1 MNTDRHTPETGAAPH
16 TTGATNTANTPET
29 PSATDASSLPPA
41 PRTTEILPYDMLEPK
56 PSRPPQASQ
65 ADTVPEKPTLAH
77 ARSGHGVKLEKL
89 RAFYGNVEQV
99 KGIDLDFHANEVTA
113 IIGPSGC
120 GKSTMV
126 RCINRMHEEI
136 AGARTEGRV
145 LLDELDIYDPAVD
158 VVAVR
163 RAIGMV
169 FQKPNPFPTMS
180 VFDNVAAGLRLSSR
194 KPADLRHK
202 VESALRGAGLW
213 EEVKDRLGEAGAGL
227 SGGQQQRLCI
237 ARSMAVEPE
246 VILMDEPCS
255 ALDPI
260 ATLKIEELI
269 DELKVRVTIV
279 IVTHNMQ
286 QAARV
291 ADRTAFMLGGE
302 LVEVGPTQQIFTN
315 PSDPRTEE
323 YVTGKFG

>member
-1 MNTDRHTPETGAAPH
+1 MNPEDQTAAPETSERRTMPAVGTPAVEAP
-16 TTGATNTANTPET
+16 AQ
-29 PSATDASSLPPA
+29 PA
-41 PRTTEILPYDMLEPK
+41 PAAT
-56 PSRPPQASQ
+56 
-65 ADTVPEKPTLAH
+65 
-77 ARSGHGVKLEKL
+77 GHSIKL
-89 RAFYGNVEQV
+89 RGVNAYYGDTHAV
-99 KGIDLDFHANEVTA
+99 KEVNLDYAANRVTA
-113 IIGPSGC
+113 MIGPSGC
-120 GKSTMV
+120 GKSTLV

-136 AGARTEGRV
+136 PGARSTGEI
-145 LLDELDIYDPAVD
+145 LLDDLDLHGDGVD
-158 VVAVR
+158 VVSVR

-180 VFDNVAAGLRLSSR
+180 IYDNVAAGIRLSGAKGINVKER
-194 KPADLRHK
+194 
-202 VESALRGAGLW
+202 VEQSLRGAGLW
-213 EEVKDRLGEAGAGL
+213 EEVKDRLGAPGIGL

-237 ARSMAVEPE
+237 ARTIAVEPE

-269 DELKVRVTIV
+269 HDLKQRYTIV

-291 ADRTAFMLGGE
+291 ADTTAFMLHGE
-302 LVEVGPTQQIFTN
+302 MVEHAPTDKIFSN
-315 PSDPRTEE
+315 PDDSRTEE

>member
-1 MNTDRHTPETGAAPH
+1 MSETAPAGVSAATTEEVSPTPETAPAAV
-16 TTGATNTANTPET
+16 A
-29 PSATDASSLPPA
+29 
-41 PRTTEILPYDMLEPK
+41 K
-56 PSRPPQASQ
+56 PGLSVRL
-65 ADTVPEKPTLAH
+65 K
-77 ARSGHGVKLEKL
+77 GL
-89 RAFYGNVEQV
+89 RAFYGEAEQV
-99 KGIDLDFHANEVTA
+99 KGIDLDFRANEVTA

-136 AGARTEGRV
+136 PGARAEGEV
-145 LLDELDIYDPAVD
+145 ELEGLNVYDQGVD

-180 VFDNVAAGLRLSSR
+180 VFDNVAAGLRLTSR
-194 KPADLRHK
+194 RRGDLRPQ
-202 VESALRGAGLW
+202 VEAALHAAGLW
-213 EEVKDRLGEAGAGL
+213 EEVSERLHEPGAGL

-237 ARSMAVEPE
+237 ARSLAVDPE

-269 DELKVRVTIV
+269 DQLKARVTIV

-302 LVEVGPTQQIFTN
+302 LVEVGPTQQMFTN

>member
-1 MNTDRHTPETGAAPH
+1 M
-16 TTGATNTANTPET
+16 
-29 PSATDASSLPPA
+29 
-41 PRTTEILPYDMLEPK
+41 
-56 PSRPPQASQ
+56 
-65 ADTVPEKPTLAH
+65 
-77 ARSGHGVKLEKL
+77 
-89 RAFYGNVEQV
+89 GNVQL
-99 KGIDLDFHANEVTA
+99 KGLDAYYGANHAVRGVSLDFDADRVTA

-136 AGARTEGRV
+136 SDARASGEV
-145 LLDELDIYDPAVD
+145 LLDGLDLYDKAID

-163 RAIGMV
+163 RAVGMV

-180 VFDNVAAGLRLSSR
+180 VLDNVTAGLRLTGASR
-194 KPADLRHK
+194 GELEDRGR
-202 VESALRGAGLW
+202 EALVGAGLW
-213 EEVKDRLGEAGAGL
+213 DEVKDRLKAPGAGL

-237 ARSMAVEPE
+237 ARALAVEPE
-246 VILMDEPCS
+246 VLLMDEPCS
-255 ALDPI
+255 ALDPV

-269 DELKVRVTIV
+269 GELKQRVTVV

-291 ADRTAFMLGGE
+291 ADTTVFMLGGE
-302 LVEVGPTQQIFTN
+302 LVEVGPTDKVFTN
-315 PSDPRTEE
+315 PDNDRTEQ

>member
-1 MNTDRHTPETGAAPH
+1 M
-16 TTGATNTANTPET
+16 
-29 PSATDASSLPPA
+29 SAESPA
-41 PRTTEILPYDMLEPK
+41 REMLEPK
-56 PSRPPQASQ
+56 PSQPPQSTQPSPATE
-65 ADTVPEKPTLAH
+65 ARTLAH
-77 ARSGHGVKLEKL
+77 TRQGHGVKLEQL
-89 RAFYGNVEQV
+89 RAFYGTVEQV

-136 AGARTEGRV
+136 PGARAEGKV
-145 LLDELDIYDPAVD
+145 LLDDLDIYDPAVD

-180 VFDNVAAGLRLSSR
+180 VFDNVAAGLRLSSG
-194 KPADLRHK
+194 KAGDLRHK
-202 VESALRGAGLW
+202 VESALRDAGLW

-237 ARSMAVEPE
+237 ARSLAVEPE

-269 DELKVRVTIV
+269 EQLKTRVTIV
-279 IVTHNMQ
+279 VVTHNMQ

-302 LVEVGPTQQIFTN
+302 LVEVGPTQNIFTN
-315 PSDPRTEE
+315 PNDPRTEE